1 MGKVPWVELE
11 GVQTSDP
18 DAVAVLIHSESE
30 SEDEIV
36 DSACAQ
42 TQTSDLH
49 GTCIDSGDTDD
60 SDNLRTHDL
69 SEESNDI
76 YTQKVI
82 LETCA
87 QLLLKLET
95 IHLSI
100 LHLQYSVHA
109 GALGSVKIEA
119 RDRSENLWRWKD
131 GGAFSSDI
139 VDQLR
144 LASPSVKDNIETV
157 SGNEEIV
164 DAELLL
170 RDCVYDV
177 FDGGCMENG
186 DATKLHQNDDPTIAT
201 DGFIIDV
208 AYNAESRF

>member
-11 GVQTSDP
+11 GVQTPDP
-18 DAVAVLIHSESE
+18 DVVSVLIHSESE

-36 DSACAQ
+36 DPVCAQ

-49 GTCIDSGDTDD
+49 GACIDSGDTDD
-60 SDNLRTHDL
+60 SDNLRTHD
-69 SEESNDI
+69 SNEESNDV
-76 YTQKVI
+76 YTQNVI

-109 GALGSVKIEA
+109 GALGSVEVEA
-119 RDRSENLWRWKD
+119 RDRAKNLWRWKD

-144 LASPSVKDNIETV
+144 LASQSVKDDIETV
-157 SGNEEIV
+157 SGNKDIV

-177 FDGGCMENG
+177 FDGGCMENN
-186 DATKLHQNDDPTIAT
+186 DATKLQQTDDVTIAT

-208 AYNAESRF
+208 AYNAESRL